1 MPLKKQERKERFQ
14 KIIGLMLQQKN
25 KEAYNELVGMC
36 GQDTGL
42 FILADYDKTTTEI
55 KKKEMF
61 RSSIFS
67 ILKCGFGWNGCV
79 PDECADNE
87 WEHLIDSGF
96 NNNGGDSSIAQQIAD
111 DIYEKS
117 GATYLSYF
125 RKRIDGKENNLLPTA
140 LMK

>member
-25 KEAYNELVGMC
+25 KEAYNELRGMC

-42 FILADYDKTTTEI
+42 FIMADYDKTTGEI

-67 ILKCGFGWNGCV
+67 ILKCSFGWNGCI
-79 PDECADNE
+79 PDGCDDSE
-87 WEHLIDSGF
+87 WEKIIQTNYTDGYADSGV
-96 NNNGGDSSIAQQIAD
+96 AQQIAD

-117 GATYLSYF
+117 GETNF
-125 RKRIDGKENNLLPTA
+125 RKRIDGKENTLLPTD